1 MIEMKSRRIM
11 GINIGVKNL
20 VTMENNISEQG
31 ITVTSG
37 LLKSINQISDRELA
51 RLKSTND
58 LQENGKKTDKTDRE
72 TISDA

>member
-1 MIEMKSRRIM
+1 
-11 GINIGVKNL
+11 
-20 VTMENNISEQG
+20 
-31 ITVTSG
+31 